1 MNSKTNIAVIAS
13 SGKFNIKEISFPEP
27 KYNEAIIKVKAVSL
41 NRGELRAAFS
51 KKAEWV
57 PGWDLAG
64 VVEQAAQDKTGPV
77 AGTRVVGFLPNSG
90 GWAQYVS
97 VNTNALAALP
107 DNVTDAQAS
116 TLPVAGLTALHTL
129 TKGVPLLGKRVLV
142 AGATGGVGM
151 FALQL
156 GELSGAQ
163 ITAEIR
169 NAEDENFVREFG
181 ANEVIIEKQTDLSSV
196 VPFNLILDSI
206 GGEALTNHLKLLAP
220 GGTCVSFGNSSD
232 SEETKFNVTAM
243 YRSGARLYGFLLFN
257 ELKEEPA
264 SIGLARLVNLISIG
278 KLKPVIELEADWKE
292 IQNVAEQLMQRKFKG
307 KAVLHF

>member
-1 MNSKTNIAVIAS
+1 MSNKTNSAVIAS
-13 SGKFNIKEISFPEP
+13 SGKFKIKEIPFPEP

-41 NRGELRAAFS
+41 NRGELRAAFN
-51 KKAEWV
+51 KKEEWV

-64 VVEQAAQDKTGPV
+64 VVEQAAQDRNGPV

-90 GWAQYVS
+90 AWAQYVC
-97 VNTNALAALP
+97 VATNALAPLP
-107 DNVTDAQAS
+107 GNVTDAQAS
-116 TLPVAGLTALHTL
+116 TLPVAGLTALHIL
-129 TKGVPLLGKRVLV
+129 AKGAPLLGRRVLV

-156 GELSGAQ
+156 GALSGAHV
-163 ITAEIR
+163 TAEIR
-169 NAEDENFVREFG
+169 NAEDENFVKELG
-181 ANEVIIEKQTDLSSV
+181 ANEVIIEKQTDLSSLA
-196 VPFNLILDSI
+196 PFNLILDSI
-206 GGEALTNHLKLLAP
+206 GGEALTNHLKLLAQS
-220 GGTCVSFGNSSD
+220 GTCISFGNSSD
-232 SEETKFNVTAM
+232 SEETKFNVNAL

-264 SIGLARLVNLISIG
+264 NVGLARLANLISIG
-278 KLKPVIELEADWKE
+278 KLKPVIELEAGWKE